1 MTIIYYHQ
9 KNNQK
14 IIFNCK
20 KNHCH
25 LSLKKR
31 ISSFKKLPHFGFIKT
46 SCFLITPFVFLFLFW
61 LFVFSQSISLNY
73 QIYKLKRDINN
84 LNKDIGLIRERQLEK
99 MSSKEFEEW
108 LSENKFTQIKKFS
121 YLELLDNVVLKK

>member
-1 MTIIYYHQ
+1 MA
-9 KNNQK
+9 
-14 IIFNCK
+14 FC
-20 KNHCH
+20 
-25 LSLKKR
+25 
-31 ISSFKKLPHFGFIKT
+31 
-46 SCFLITPFVFLFLFW
+46 
-61 LFVFSQSISLNY
+61 FSQSISLNY